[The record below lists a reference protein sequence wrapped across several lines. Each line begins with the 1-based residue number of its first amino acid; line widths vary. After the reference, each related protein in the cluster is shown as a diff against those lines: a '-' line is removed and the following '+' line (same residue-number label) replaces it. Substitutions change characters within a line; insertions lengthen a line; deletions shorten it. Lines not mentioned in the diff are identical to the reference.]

1 MMRRAVDRNRLRRCL
16 RESVR
21 AARPAL
27 EAFDIVL
34 RVKRSVRRS
43 DIAPAAAEFRQLLAS
58 LIRSS

>member
-16 RESVR
+16 RASVR

-34 RVKRSVRRS
+34 RVKRSVRRA
-43 DIAPAAAEFRQLLAS
+43 DIAPAAAEFPQLLAS